1 MNKIKYAPKSGTT
14 HSGAQIKIHNNDNII
29 CNTYQGDN
37 MQKSQN
43 VRKQFAIHDGAMY
56 VYDGKCIYKSGSR
69 EVVIPDAQNG
79 WQDLLDHLQ
88 EVQKCS
94 SRQE

>member
-1 MNKIKYAPKSGTT
+1 MNKTKDAPKSGKTYN
-14 HSGAQIKIHNNDNII
+14 GAIDNIQTDNNI
-29 CNTYQGDN
+29 SDGFNQGEN
-37 MQKSQN
+37 MEKSQN
-43 VRKQFAIHDGAMY
+43 IRKQFAIYDGVMY
-56 VYDGKCIYKSGSR
+56 AYDGKCIYRSGSR

-94 SRQE
+94 SKQE

>member
-1 MNKIKYAPKSGTT
+1 MNKTKDAPKSGKTYN
-14 HSGAQIKIHNNDNII
+14 GAKIKIHNNDNII

-37 MQKSQN
+37 MEKSQN
-43 VRKQFAIHDGAMY
+43 VRKQFAIYDGVMY
-56 VYDGKCIYKSGSR
+56 AYDGKCIYKSGSR